1 MAIAGTKLKQVKSR
15 LIAGKIMEMLDKK
28 GMLNRVEHIGMENW
42 NGKKVMVNKITGM
55 TPEEQ
60 EKLEQEV
67 NEQVNMII

>member
-1 MAIAGTKLKQVKSR
+1 MTGTKIKQIKSR

-42 NGKKVMVNKITGM
+42 NGKNVMVNKLTGM

-60 EKLEQEV
+60 EQLEQEI
-67 NEQVNMII
+67 NEQVNLVI